1 MSTLFDSLDMGRL
14 TLPNRIIMA
23 PLTRSRAG
31 RDGVPTSLHETYYS
45 QRASVGLIV
54 TEGVFPTVSRRTFP
68 GQPGIDTAEQIAGW
82 RRVADAVHEAGGRI
96 FMQVMNGGR
105 LSHASLQGDTEPV
118 APSAVASGT
127 AVRDFESRKDCPV
140 PRALNAAE
148 LPGIVDEF
156 RQAAR
161 NAIDA
166 GMDGVEIHGA
176 NGYLLHQFL
185 SPNSNLRKDAYGG
198 SPENRFRLV
207 EKILRAVADEIG
219 ADRVAIRLSPQN
231 NIQGIEEVDEA
242 DVLATYG
249 GLLRATADL
258 GLAYVSITHADPAGE
273 VVTEL
278 VARARAN
285 GRTRVFLNNGR
296 GEETDRHTA
305 ERLVQQADAVVVGR
319 LAISNPDLVR
329 RWKEGLPVTA
339 PDASTFYTGGEKG
352 YTDYPFYTVSS
363 QQN

>member
-1 MSTLFDSLDMGRL
+1 MTSLFDSLDVGRM

-31 RDGVPTSLHETYYS
+31 RDGVPISLHETYYS
-45 QRASVGLIV
+45 QRASLGLIV
-54 TEGVFPTVSRRTFP
+54 TEGVFPAVTRRTFP

-82 RRVADAVHEAGGRI
+82 RRVADAVHEADGHL
-96 FMQVMNGGR
+96 FMQVMMGGR
-105 LSHASLQGDTEPV
+105 LSHASLQEGTEPV
-118 APSAVASGT
+118 APSAVTSGT

-140 PRALNAAE
+140 PRALDTDE
-148 LPGIVDEF
+148 LPGIIDEF

-185 SPNSNLRKDAYGG
+185 SPNSNLREDAYGG
-198 SPENRFRLV
+198 SPEKRFRLV
-207 EKILRAVADEIG
+207 EEILRAVSDEIG

-231 NIQGIEEVDEA
+231 NIQGIEETDEA

-249 GLLRATADL
+249 GLLDATADL
-258 GLAYVSITHADPAGE
+258 GLAYVSLMHGEPAGE
-273 VVTEL
+273 LMTDL
-278 VARARAN
+278 ISRAREN
-285 GRTRVFLNNGR
+285 GRTRVFLNSGFA
-296 GEETDRHTA
+296 EPTDREAA
-305 ERLVQQADAVVVGR
+305 ECLLEHGDAAVVGR

-339 PDASTFYTGGEKG
+339 PDESTFYTGGEKG
-352 YTDYPFYTVSS
+352 YTDYPFSTR
-363 QQN
+363 